1 MFVVNLQHLVRDL
14 ITSQTKVYQ
23 LFNVQIMKKNMLF
36 GVAKGD
42 PGTNR
47 SKKIDLKLLI
57 LKELYQNGRRSIPEL
72 SKIIHMSTPTI
83 TRAIDELIASEFLVE
98 EGIGNSSGGRRPN
111 LYGLNPPARYVLGVD
126 ISRHHIRLGLF
137 NFSNQPVVDIK
148 ILDEGLEV
156 SADFMKSLKEAVND
170 FIEESGI
177 DKTKLMGIGIALP
190 GLIDLH
196 TGISYSYLKDEKP
209 ATIHFENFLDYPIFV
224 ENDTKVMALG
234 EQAFGL
240 AQGKQNVLCLNI
252 GSGIGLGM
260 ILNGKLYKGNSGFSG
275 EFGHIQVDPDGQLCY
290 CGKIGCLETLASGTT
305 MIRRARKE
313 ISEGATTVIRS
324 MVAGDLNRITI
335 ETVLSAAQHGDQFAI
350 GLLAAIGEHLGRGM
364 AVLIH
369 LFNPE
374 LIIIGGELTKA
385 ENYILDPIQQNLN
398 KYTIAKIRR
407 DARIVTSSL
416 GQNAGLMGTVAM
428 VMNKVFQKD

>member
-1 MFVVNLQHLVRDL
+1 
-14 ITSQTKVYQ
+14 
-23 LFNVQIMKKNMLF
+23 MLF
-36 GVAKGD
+36 GSTPADPRANSAKK
-42 PGTNR
+42 NN
-47 SKKIDLKLLI
+47 LKLLI
-57 LKELYQNGRRSIPEL
+57 LKELYQNGCKSIPEL
-72 SKIIHMSTPTI
+72 SKTIRMSTPTI
-83 TRAIDELIASEFLVE
+83 TRAIDELIASEFLAE

-126 ISRHHIRLGLF
+126 ISRYHIRLGLF
-137 NFSNQPVVDIK
+137 NFANQPVGDFKV
-148 ILDEGLEV
+148 LDEGLEI
-156 SADFMKSLKEAVND
+156 SKDFMKSLKIAVND
-170 FIEESGI
+170 FIRESGI
-177 DKTKLMGIGIALP
+177 DKAKLMGIGIALP

-196 TGISYSYLKDEKP
+196 TGISYSYLQDEKP
-209 ATIHFENFLDYPIFV
+209 ATIQFENFFDYPVFV

-252 GSGIGLGM
+252 GAGIGLGM

-275 EFGHIQVDPDGQLCY
+275 EFGHIQVDPNGQLCY

-305 MIRRARKE
+305 MVKRARKE
-313 ISEGATTVIRS
+313 IGDGATTVINS
-324 MVAGDLNRITI
+324 MVGGDLNKITI
-335 ETVLSAAQHGDQFAI
+335 ETVLSAAQRGDQFAI
-350 GLLAAIGEHLGRGM
+350 GLLASIGEHLGRGI

-374 LIIIGGELTKA
+374 LIIIGGELTRA
-385 ENYILDPIQQNLN
+385 ENYIVDPIQQNLN
-398 KYTIAKIRR
+398 RFTIAKIRR
-407 DARIVTSSL
+407 DAQIVTSSL

>member
-1 MFVVNLQHLVRDL
+1 MKK
-14 ITSQTKVYQ
+14 SM
-23 LFNVQIMKKNMLF
+23 LFNNMP
-36 GVAKGD
+36 GD
-42 PGTNR
+42 PRTNS
-47 SKKIDLKLLI
+47 SKKGALKLLI
-57 LKELYQNGRRSIPEL
+57 LKELYQNGCKSIPEL

-83 TRAIDELIASEFLVE
+83 TRAIDELIESEFLVE
-98 EGIGNSSGGRRPN
+98 EGIGTSSGGRRPN

-126 ISRHHIRLGLF
+126 ISRYHIRLGLF

-148 ILDEGLEV
+148 VIDEGLEV
-156 SADFMKSLKEAVND
+156 SKDFMKSLKTAVND
-170 FIEESGI
+170 FIKESGI
-177 DKTKLMGIGIALP
+177 DEKKLMGIGIALP

-196 TGISYSYLKDEKP
+196 TGISYSYLQDEKP
-209 ATIHFENFLDYPIFV
+209 ATIQFENIFDYPVFV

-234 EQAFGL
+234 EQSFGL

-305 MIRRARKE
+305 MIKRAKKE
-313 ISEGATTVIRS
+313 ISDGATTVIRT
-324 MVAGDLNRITI
+324 MVAGELNKITI
-335 ETVLSAAQHGDQFAI
+335 ETVLKAAQHGDQFAI
-350 GLLAAIGEHLGRGM
+350 GLLANIGEHLGRGI

-385 ENYILDPIQQNLN
+385 DNYIVDPIQQNLN
-398 KYTIAKIRR
+398 KFTIAKIRR
-407 DARIVTSSL
+407 DAQIITSNL
-416 GQNAGLMGTVAM
+416 GQNAGLMGTVAL
-428 VMNKVFQKD
+428 VMNKVFQKE

>member
-1 MFVVNLQHLVRDL
+1 
-14 ITSQTKVYQ
+14 
-23 LFNVQIMKKNMLF
+23 
-36 GVAKGD
+36 
-42 PGTNR
+42 
-47 SKKIDLKLLI
+47 
-57 LKELYQNGRRSIPEL
+57 
-72 SKIIHMSTPTI
+72 MSTPTI
-83 TRAIDELIASEFLVE
+83 TRAIDELITSEFLAE

-126 ISRHHIRLGLF
+126 ISRYHIRLGLF
-137 NFSNQPVVDIK
+137 NFANQPVVEIK
-148 ILDEGLEV
+148 VIDEGLEV
-156 SADFMKSLKEAVND
+156 SKDFMKSLKDAVND
-170 FIEESGI
+170 FIKESGI

-196 TGISYSYLKDEKP
+196 TGISYSYLQDEKP
-209 ATIHFENFLDYPIFV
+209 ATIQFENFFDYPVFV

-305 MIRRARKE
+305 MIKRARKE
-313 ISEGATTVIRS
+313 IGDGATTVIRT
-324 MVAGDLNRITI
+324 MVGGDLNKITI
-335 ETVLSAAQHGDQFAI
+335 ETVLSAAQRGDQFAI
-350 GLLAAIGEHLGRGM
+350 GLLANIGEHLGRGI

-385 ENYILDPIQQNLN
+385 ENYIVDPIQQNLN

-407 DARIVTSSL
+407 DAQIVTSTL

-428 VMNKVFQKD
+428 VMNKVFQTV

>member
-1 MFVVNLQHLVRDL
+1 
-14 ITSQTKVYQ
+14 
-23 LFNVQIMKKNMLF
+23 MKRSMLF
-36 GVAKGD
+36 GNTAGD
-42 PGTNR
+42 PRTNS
-47 SKKIDLKLLI
+47 SKKNSLKLLI
-57 LKELYQNGRRSIPEL
+57 LKELYHNGCKSIPEL

-83 TRAIDELIASEFLVE
+83 TRAIDELIESSFLLE
-98 EGIGNSSGGRRPN
+98 EGIGSSSGGRRPN
-111 LYGLNPPARYVLGVD
+111 LYGLNPPSRFVLGVD
-126 ISRHHIRLGLF
+126 ISRNHIRLGLF
-137 NFSNQPVVDIK
+137 NFANQPVVPIK
-148 ILDEGLEV
+148 VIDEGLAV
-156 SADFMKSLKEAVND
+156 SKDFMKSLKDSVHD
-170 FIEESGI
+170 FILESGI

-196 TGISYSYLKDEKP
+196 TGISYSYLQDEKP
-209 ATIHFENFLDYPIFV
+209 ATIQFENIFDYPIFV

-240 AQGKQNVLCLNI
+240 AQGKENVLCLNI

-305 MIRRARKE
+305 MIKRARKE
-313 ISEGATTVIRS
+313 ITDGATTVIRT
-324 MVAGDLNRITI
+324 MVGGDFSKITI
-335 ETVLSAAQHGDQFAI
+335 ETVLQAAQHGDSFAI
-350 GLLAAIGEHLGRGM
+350 GLLASIGEHLGRGI

-374 LIIIGGELTKA
+374 LIIIGGELTRA
-385 ENYILDPIQQNLN
+385 ENYIIDPIQQNLN
-398 KYTIAKIRR
+398 KFTIAKIRR
-407 DARIVTSSL
+407 DAQIITSGL

-428 VMNKVFQKD
+428 VMNKVFQKG